1 MHFVPGGV
9 SVTYL
14 WYLVWVSS
22 AVTAAV
28 STYPLIA
35 EFIFRPVTILH
46 SLLHLSPSS
55 SSRLSA
61 HGTMGRKGG
70 SQMGG
75 C

>member
-46 SLLHLSPSS
+46 SSSASHLPAQVISLPLNLSS
-55 SSRLSA
+55 
-61 HGTMGRKGG
+61 K
-70 SQMGG
+70 
-75 C
+75 